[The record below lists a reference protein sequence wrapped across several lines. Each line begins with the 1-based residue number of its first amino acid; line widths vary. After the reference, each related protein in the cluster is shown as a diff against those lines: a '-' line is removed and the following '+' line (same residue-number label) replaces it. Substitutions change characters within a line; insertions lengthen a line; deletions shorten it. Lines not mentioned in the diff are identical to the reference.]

1 VGLLR
6 REEALGL
13 VMGRKKI
20 STPALPF
27 SSVLFEPAQQFGPAT
42 ATEEVQT
49 ETVRQSMLQLHATE
63 RFETTGGFLIW
74 VCRGW
79 RKAGK
84 INLHCAV
91 LF

>member
-1 VGLLR
+1 MGLLR

-49 ETVRQSMLQLHATE
+49 ETVRQHVATACNRKIRNYWWVSDMGLQRLE
-63 RFETTGGFLIW
+63 ESR
-74 VCRGW
+74 
-79 RKAGK
+79 
-84 INLHCAV
+84 
-91 LF
+91 

>member
-1 VGLLR
+1 MGLLR

-49 ETVRQSMLQLHATE
+49 ETVRQSMLQLATACN
-63 RFETTGGFLIW
+63 RKIRNYWW
-74 VCRGW
+74 VSDMGLQRLEES
-79 RKAGK
+79 R
-84 INLHCAV
+84 
-91 LF
+91 